1 MPVADLLHKENL
13 TALRKRMSDIIN
25 DRSETL
31 DEDEDTRLCSEEAA
45 LPGGS
50 VATVG
55 QLAPP
60 QQQRGQCRSSLLL
73 EDVTC
78 NSNGD
83 FLPLVPASLA
93 KLGVR
98 DTDVESI
105 ILKFLLNSGPHI
117 GFEIAK
123 HIRVPLSLISGV
135 LRHLKD
141 EKLVGLKQAAAAGD
155 FLYEL
160 TESGIERV
168 RRYWEHCTYFGS
180 IPVSLKDYV
189 ASVHAQSVRKQNPKV
204 REIQQALSDLSV
216 PPEMM
221 VRLAQAVNSGLGLFL
236 YGAPGN
242 GKTLIASRLARAF
255 GETVWIPRA
264 LNIGGSIMRLYDP
277 SNHVHQPL
285 TAGGE
290 RGVSGVDERWIR
302 IRRPTMVAGGE
313 LTLDSFEVRTDQTT
327 GISEAPIQLKANCG
341 VLVIDDFGRQRVTPM
356 DILNRWIVP
365 LAQRFDILSLRNGR
379 KFEFP
384 IDQLVVFSTN
394 LEPKAL
400 VDEAFLRR
408 IPYKIDVENP
418 SEDAFRALL
427 KKIAGEWGIKYQDG
441 TLDYLIETYYRG
453 CQREMRYCQPGD
465 LLHQVCTYCNV
476 LELPLEITRQ
486 AIDAAAKNY
495 FTLL

>member
-1 MPVADLLHKENL
+1 MPVADLLHQENL

-141 EKLVGLKQAAAAGD
+141 EKLVGYKQAAAAGD

-236 YGAPGN
+236 FGAPGQRQN
-242 GKTLIASRLARAF
+242 ADRFSLGPAF

-264 LNIGGSIMRLYDP
+264 SMSAGP
-277 SNHVHQPL
+277 SCGCTIPATTCRNRL
-285 TAGGE
+285 TAEGE
-290 RGVSGVDERWIR
+290 R
-302 IRRPTMVAGGE
+302 A
-313 LTLDSFEVRTDQTT
+313 
-327 GISEAPIQLKANCG
+327 
-341 VLVIDDFGRQRVTPM
+341 
-356 DILNRWIVP
+356 
-365 LAQRFDILSLRNGR
+365 
-379 KFEFP
+379 
-384 IDQLVVFSTN
+384 
-394 LEPKAL
+394 
-400 VDEAFLRR
+400 
-408 IPYKIDVENP
+408 
-418 SEDAFRALL
+418 
-427 KKIAGEWGIKYQDG
+427 
-441 TLDYLIETYYRG
+441 
-453 CQREMRYCQPGD
+453 
-465 LLHQVCTYCNV
+465 
-476 LELPLEITRQ
+476 
-486 AIDAAAKNY
+486 
-495 FTLL
+495 